1 MPTLHLTTF
10 IAASP
15 EVVFDLSRSVE
26 VHKKSMARHKEQAV
40 AGTRYGLM
48 EVEDTVTWKAKHIF
62 KTRILRVKITGM
74 KKGEQFIDEQVD
86 GDFKLMR
93 HEHFFKPCDNGTI
106 MIDLFHFES
115 PYGTIGKWFN
125 FLFFNR
131 YMRKLLEQRNNL
143 IKEIAETGKWKQ
155 LLAV

>member
-1 MPTLHLTTF
+1 MENHR
-10 IAASP
+10 
-15 EVVFDLSRSVE
+15 EE
-26 VHKKSMARHKEQAV
+26 AV
-40 AGTRYGLM
+40 AGTRFGLM
-48 EVEDTVTWKAKHIF
+48 EKEDTVTWKAKHIF

-74 KKGEQFIDEQVD
+74 TKAEKFTDEQVE

-115 PYGTIGKWFN
+115 PYGMIGKWFN
-125 FLFFNR
+125 VLFLIR
-131 YMRKLLEQRNNL
+131 YMRKQLERRNHL

>member
-74 KKGEQFIDEQVD
+74 KKG
-86 GDFKLMR
+86 
-93 HEHFFKPCDNGTI
+93 
-106 MIDLFHFES
+106 
-115 PYGTIGKWFN
+115 
-125 FLFFNR
+125 
-131 YMRKLLEQRNNL
+131 NNL
-143 IKEIAETGKWKQ
+143 
-155 LLAV
+155 LMNR

>member
-86 GDFKLMR
+86 GDSKLMR

-106 MIDLFHFES
+106 MIDLFDKC
-115 PYGTIGKWFN
+115 IG
-125 FLFFNR
+125 
-131 YMRKLLEQRNNL
+131 
-143 IKEIAETGKWKQ
+143 IKDW
-155 LLAV
+155 VS